1 MSNVNNDVVMW
12 CCSEAF
18 NCCIFE
24 DFALGLALN
33 RNASYIF
40 RCPACSALINTVMIR
55 YAGVFIDNVKIQEP
69 TQKRTTLSFNV
80 TIKSDQTNV
89 KQHKWNVMK
98 DNV

>member
-1 MSNVNNDVVMW
+1 MW

-33 RNASYIF
+33 RNASYFF
-40 RCPACSALINTVMIR
+40 RCPAGSALINTVMIR
-55 YAGVFIDNVKIQEP
+55 HAGVFIDNVKIQEP
-69 TQKRTTLSFNV
+69 TLRRTTLIFNV

-89 KQHKWNVMK
+89 KQRMWNVMK